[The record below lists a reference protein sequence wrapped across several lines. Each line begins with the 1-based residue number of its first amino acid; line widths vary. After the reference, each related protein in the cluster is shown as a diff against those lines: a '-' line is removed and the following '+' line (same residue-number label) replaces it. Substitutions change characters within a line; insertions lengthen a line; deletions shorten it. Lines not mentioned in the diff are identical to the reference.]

1 MNSNQKQHENLNKVF
16 ANKSKHSKEPV
27 TATKSTPASLQH
39 PAVSTNANRNINIP
53 MDKLSPRLST
63 KNLDNIENAMNKP
76 EKNTQ
81 DNLMFNGA
89 KSISRVKLDDTKQFQ
104 YKHGIASGYSE
115 TSLKIP
121 NKFGSSMHQ
130 THNSRR
136 PAPVRQYTDDRSLRS
151 EGLSASNSESTIN
164 FRNNDGEDSY
174 DDEKNN
180 LTRNN
185 SAFLMNN
192 ESIKRR
198 LQKVDMFNSFR
209 DNKPTSPTF
218 PFPKS
223 NFQAQVYNFL
233 ERPTGWK
240 CFIYHFT
247 V

>member
-1 MNSNQKQHENLNKVF
+1 MSSNQKQHENLNNVF
-16 ANKSKHSKEPV
+16 ANKPKHTKPPLTASKSLQN
-27 TATKSTPASLQH
+27 STPL
-39 PAVSTNANRNINIP
+39 STTQNANTNINIP
-53 MDKLSPRLST
+53 MDNLSPRLSI
-63 KNLDNIENAMNKP
+63 KNPDKNIVNIPANKS
-76 EKNTQ
+76 Q
-81 DNLMFNGA
+81 DNLMFSGA
-89 KSISRVKLDDTKQFQ
+89 KSISRAKLDNTKNFQ
-104 YKHGIASGYSE
+104 YKNGIASGYSE
-115 TSLKIP
+115 ASLKIP
-121 NKFGSSMHQ
+121 NKFGNPTHQ

-136 PAPVRQYTDDRSLRS
+136 PAPVHQYTDDRSLKS
-151 EGLSASNSESTIN
+151 EGLSLSNSESTIN

-174 DDEKNN
+174 EDEKNN
-180 LTRNN
+180 LTRTN

-223 NFQAQVYNFL
+223 NLQAQVYNFL